1 MWEGSECAFSLL
13 HLTQEK
19 VYFRMD
25 LSSKNIYMIYSYQK
39 QMRDVQF
46 LSQRKIA
53 PRVQEVQ
60 AEYLYSILGHSQVK
74 PKASRTAFQGVHQEV
89 RFHFWNFR

>member
-1 MWEGSECAFSLL
+1 MCISLL

-25 LSSKNIYMIYSYQK
+25 IPVKNRWGCTI
-39 QMRDVQF
+39 
-46 LSQRKIA
+46 LSQRRIA

-60 AEYLYSILGHSQVK
+60 AEYVYSILGHSQVK
-74 PKASRTAFQGVHQEV
+74 PKASRTFPRNWTRSQIPLLEFQMIVPG
-89 RFHFWNFR
+89 